1 MRARLA
7 VAASGLQVEL
17 REILLRDKPACM
29 LEASPKGTVPV
40 MVLPDGTVLE
50 ESFDIMEWALG
61 QNDPQ
66 GLLAQGGQGHELI
79 ERCES
84 EFKPHLDRFKYS
96 VRYADVDPE
105 HQRELASQYLR
116 KLETR
121 LQDHPYLFGLEVSLA
136 DIGIA
141 PFVRQFANTDRGWF
155 DAQPWPALHHW
166 LEGFV
171 ASERFQQIM
180 PKFPQW
186 HPGDAATLF
195 PTEAPNA
202 P

>member
-17 REILLRDKPACM
+17 REVLLRDKPATM

-40 MVLPDGTVLE
+40 MLLPDGTVLE
-50 ESFDIMEWALG
+50 ESYGIMEWALG

-66 GLLAQGGQGHELI
+66 GLLAQGAPARVLT
-79 ERCES
+79 ERCET
-84 EFKPHLDRFKYS
+84 EFKPHLDRFKYA
-96 VRYADVDPE
+96 VRYDDVDPE
-105 HQRELASQYLR
+105 HERKKASKYLQEL
-116 KLETR
+116 EMR
-121 LQDHPYLFGLEVSLA
+121 LQSHPCLFGPETSLA

-155 DAQPWPALHHW
+155 DTQPWPALRRW
-166 LEGFV
+166 LEEFV
-171 ASERFQQIM
+171 ASGRFRQIM

-186 HPGDAATLF
+186 HPGDATTLF
-195 PTEAPNA
+195 PPEAPNA

>member
-1 MRARLA
+1 M
-7 VAASGLQVEL
+7 AASGLQVEL
-17 REILLRDKPACM
+17 REILLRDKPASM

-40 MVLPDGTVLE
+40 MILPDGTVLE

-61 QNDPQ
+61 QSDPQ
-66 GLLAQGGQGHELI
+66 GLLAPGTPARVLI
-79 ERCES
+79 ERCEA
-84 EFKPHLDRFKYS
+84 EFKPHLDRFKYAI
-96 VRYADVDPE
+96 RYDDVDPE
-105 HQRELASQYLR
+105 HERKKASEYLQELEMLLQSQ
-116 KLETR
+116 
-121 LQDHPYLFGLEVSLA
+121 PCLFGTKTSIA
-136 DIGIA
+136 DIGTA

-155 DAQPWPALHHW
+155 DAQPWPALHRW
-166 LEGFV
+166 LEDFI

-186 HPGDAATLF
+186 HSGDAATLF